1 MAINVNINSQILTY
15 ADLGSF
21 PAEGSLKTIYI
32 AEDTDFSYYWDGTD
46 YVQLSG
52 GGGGGSQDLQDVT
65 DNGATTTN
73 SITVDS
79 ANYYSIIEPSDLGTE
94 NKNTG
99 SYAYLGAD
107 GVLGLHNGSVE
118 SDIKN
123 TDATISGI
131 TLQIPDKAT
140 GGNYTI
146 QTTEEKG
153 VAYGYASLDSG
164 GKIPATQLPNS
175 VMDFLG
181 AWNANTNTP
190 TLADGT
196 GNAGDVYR
204 CSVAGTINLGSG
216 SQTFGVGDWVMYNGS
231 IWQHSPA
238 TDAVTS
244 VNTKTGAVTLNYSDV
259 GALQQ
264 PTGTTLQY
272 IDGTGGLQT
281 FPTSLPSSYVQHAV
295 KAGEAL
301 TKGQAVYVSSADG
314 TNMIVSK
321 ASNTTEALSSKTM
334 GLITTDLALNGQGYV
349 LTEGLLTGTGG
360 APLNTNS
367 ANVGD
372 PVWLGTNG
380 NLIFGLANK
389 PYAPSHLVYIG
400 VVTRKSATVGEIFVR
415 VQNGFELKEIHD
427 VSAQSPANG
436 DSIVYNS
443 STSLWEA
450 TTTKLE
456 VLHAWDS
463 TNSYDYM
470 GVAKYGTATSASTWT
485 ITRIIVASNGT
496 TTTGT
501 ATGAWDN
508 RASLTY
514 I

>member
-1 MAINVNINSQILTY
+1 M
-15 ADLGSF
+15 
-21 PAEGSLKTIYI
+21 
-32 AEDTDFSYYWDGTD
+32 
-46 YVQLSG
+46 
-52 GGGGGSQDLQDVT
+52 
-65 DNGATTTN
+65 
-73 SITVDS
+73 
-79 ANYYSIIEPSDLGTE
+79 
-94 NKNTG
+94 
-99 SYAYLGAD
+99 
-107 GVLGLHNGSVE
+107 
-118 SDIKN
+118 
-123 TDATISGI
+123 
-131 TLQIPDKAT
+131 
-140 GGNYTI
+140 
-146 QTTEEKG
+146 
-153 VAYGYASLDSG
+153 
-164 GKIPATQLPNS
+164 
-175 VMDFLG
+175 
-181 AWNANTNTP
+181 
-190 TLADGT
+190 
-196 GNAGDVYR
+196 
-204 CSVAGTINLGSG
+204 
-216 SQTFGVGDWVMYNGS
+216 
-231 IWQHSPA
+231 
-238 TDAVTS
+238 
-244 VNTKTGAVTLNYSDV
+244 
-259 GALQQ
+259 
-264 PTGTTLQY
+264 
-272 IDGTGGLQT
+272 
-281 FPTSLPSSYVQHAV
+281 QHAV

-349 LTEGLLTGTGG
+349 LTEGLLAGTGG

-400 VVTRKSATVGEIFVR
+400 IVTRKSATVGEIFVR

-456 VLHAWDS
+456 VLHVWDA

-485 ITRIIVASNGT
+485 VTRIIVASNGT
-496 TTTGT
+496 TTKGT